1 VLVVRVSIG
10 RDKVLRCLFRQNS
23 PIFSR
28 VYTVYTIGQ
37 SDQHNVPQSPKVA
50 VVDVAIAID
59 GTCDSRGCI
68 GPEGSGRGRCYSN

>member
-1 VLVVRVSIG
+1 MGLAIVVAVF
-10 RDKVLRCLFRQNS
+10 D
-23 PIFSR
+23 
-28 VYTVYTIGQ
+28 
-37 SDQHNVPQSPKVA
+37 PKVA